1 MPRDGSGVYSYPSG
15 GAAVSGAAIG
25 STAYNTRAAD
35 VLSDLNAARP
45 ISAGGTG
52 ATTAGAALTALGAQA
67 SDATLAALAAL
78 SIASGKVIY
87 GTGTD
92 TFALADS
99 VTYGRSLW
107 NVADEAALKALINA
121 EAGTDFQ
128 AYDADTLK
136 SDVAATLSAGYL
148 SDSYSGGTVSSG
160 TYTPAPQTGQEN
172 FQHYTNGGAH
182 TLAPPASVCAV
193 VVEILNNGSAG
204 AITTSGFTKVT
215 GDSFTTTN
223 GHKFLAHITKSN
235 SYSHLHV
242 TALQ

>member
-1 MPRDGSGVYSYPSG
+1 MPTTTNYGWTLPTVGADSDTWGTELNTAFDDADADL
-15 GAAVSGAAIG
+15 AAVSAVASAALVK
-25 STAYNTRAAD
+25 ANN
-35 VLSDLNAARP
+35 LSDLTNAATARTNLGLV
-45 ISAGGTG
+45 IGTNVQAYDADLTTVGAGG
-52 ATTAGAALTALGAQA
+52 AGARSFLG
-67 SDATLAALAAL
+67 L
-78 SIASGKVIY
+78 VI
-87 GTGTD
+87 GTD
-92 TFALADS
+92 
-99 VTYGRSLW
+99 V
-107 NVADEAALKALINA
+107 
-121 EAGTDFQ
+121 Q

-136 SDVAATLSAGYL
+136 SDVTATLSAGYL

-160 TYTPAPQTGQEN
+160 TYTPAPATGQEN

-193 VVEILNNGSAG
+193 VIEILNNGSAG

>member
-1 MPRDGSGVYSYPSG
+1 MSRDGSGVYSYPPG
-15 GAAVSGAAIG
+15 GAAVSGATIS
-25 STAYNTRAAD
+25 STAYNARAAD
-35 VLSDLNAARP
+35 ILADLNAARP

-52 ATTAGAALTALGAQA
+52 STTAGDARTALGVQA

-78 SIASGKVIY
+78 SISSGKLIK

-92 TFALADS
+92 TFSLIDITSAGEALLD
-99 VTYGRSLW
+99 
-107 NVADEAALKALINA
+107 DAAASNQRTTLGLVI
-121 EAGTDFQ
+121 GTDVQ
-128 AYDADTLK
+128 AYDADTVK
-136 SDVAATLSAGYL
+136 SDVTATLSAGYL
-148 SDSYSGGTVSSG
+148 SDSYSGGTISSG

-204 AITTSGFTKVT
+204 AITTSGFTKVS
-215 GDSFTTTN
+215 GDAFTTTN

>member
-1 MPRDGSGVYSYPSG
+1 MPRDGSGVYSYPAS
-15 GAAVSGAAIG
+15 GAAVSGATIS
-25 STAYNTRAAD
+25 STAYNARAAD
-35 VLSDLNAARP
+35 VLTDLNAARP

-52 ATTAGAALTALGAQA
+52 STTAGDARTALGVQA

-78 SIASGKVIY
+78 SISSGKLIK

-92 TFALADS
+92 TFSLIDITTAGEALLD
-99 VTYGRSLW
+99 
-107 NVADEAALKALINA
+107 DAAASNQRTTLGLVI
-121 EAGTDFQ
+121 GTDVQ
-128 AYDADTLK
+128 AYDADTVK
-136 SDVAATLSAGYL
+136 SDVTATLSAGFR

-160 TYTPAPQTGQEN
+160 TYTPAPATGVEN

-182 TLAPPASVCAV
+182 TLAPPSSPCAV
-193 VVEILNNGSAG
+193 VIEIGNNASAG

-223 GHKFLAHITKSN
+223 GHAFMAHITRTN

>member
-1 MPRDGSGVYSYPSG
+1 MPRDGSGILSWPSG
-15 GAAVSGAAIG
+15 GAAVTGTAIN
-25 STAYNTRAAD
+25 STAYNAFRADLLA
-35 VLSDLNAARP
+35 DLNAARP

-52 ATTAGAALTALGAQA
+52 ATTASDARTALGAMA
-67 SDATLAALAAL
+67 SDATLVALAAL

-99 VTYGRSLW
+99 TTYGRSLI

-121 EAGTDFQ
+121 EAGTDFA
-128 AYDADTLK
+128 AYNADTLFA
-136 SDVAATLSAGYL
+136 DEGDALTAGFT
-148 SDSYSGGTVSSG
+148 SDSYNGGTVSSG
-160 TYTPAPQTGQEN
+160 TYTPAPATGQEN
-172 FQHYTNGGAH
+172 FQFYTNGGAH

-193 VVEILNNGSAG
+193 VIEIVNNGSAG

-215 GDSFTTTN
+215 GDSFSTTN
-223 GHKFLAHITKSN
+223 GHAFLAHITKMN
-235 SYSHLHV
+235 TYSHLHV